1 MEIARFC
8 LNIPVLARK
17 RPLLFWMLYGELGAK
32 SCCSSFFPH
41 AVLLIFC
48 SAVGT
53 TVKGRTPQLPGGSS
67 SAIWR
72 MTRFWLTVQ
81 FQIFLKGR
89 RGGDGGTT
97 KKNEAKNRLRCILM
111 VWTKLSTKHNFTN
124 CEGFQKSFLAK
135 WLSWVL
141 HLSLLTAEKVPNG
154 DDMTDGFYPL
164 HLLSWDKR
172 ASSWQSCLP
181 RFRQII

>member
-1 MEIARFC
+1 
-8 LNIPVLARK
+8 
-17 RPLLFWMLYGELGAK
+17 ML
-32 SCCSSFFPH
+32 SCSYS
-41 AVLLIFC
+41 AVLWKQLSKAGHPSC
-48 SAVGT
+48 QGAVH
-53 TVKGRTPQLPGGSS
+53 LPYEEWQDSDLQFNS
-67 SAIWR
+67 
-72 MTRFWLTVQ
+72 RF
-81 FQIFLKGR
+81 FLKAGE
-89 RGGDGGTT
+89 GDGGKT